1 MSNRTKF
8 TTIYHE
14 PRLKLGLT
22 CNEYCLMDTIYHL
35 SNKKRSAVP
44 GWCYAKKQ
52 TLADMLGVSRRSII
66 SLINKLEKLN
76 LIVCSDDRRHL
87 QPTDR
92 WETEVIDYNYNCEES
107 SQGVKKVHSKCEES
121 SQPSNKDN
129 NKQTK
134 KAKELAQIIEKN
146 TKRLI
151 VFCNNDKEQLK
162 SMVERALFKGDPL
175 EQIPA
180 FVEHN
185 CDNFM
190 FRSSPESFFIRKFTQ
205 WLRYAKGFNRKKR
218 SSAAPAAYNDIL
230 GEYYEKE
237 LDPKYLKRAPER
249 YKGFATEYTDKVVR
263 MDVDRLYGSLSS
275 KNKTY
280 TPYFIYD
287 VCYGSL
293 AAKAGT
299 RPDRRFSKFKQ
310 WYEKLTDY
318 RKNQDNLR
326 QQFQKHLSK

>member
-1 MSNRTKF
+1 M
-8 TTIYHE
+8 
-14 PRLKLGLT
+14 G
-22 CNEYCLMDTIYHL
+22 L
-35 SNKKRSAVP
+35 SNDEYVLLDYIHRKATYPKAHIP
-44 GWCYAKKQ
+44 GWCNMGNKKIG
-52 TLADMLGVSRRSII
+52 DDLGVSRKTVTRQ
-66 SLINKLEKLN
+66 LDKLERLGFVI
-76 LIVCSDDRRHL
+76 LSDNRNNKKCTENWFDFAYRSDKDRDAPKC
-87 QPTDR
+87 PTMGQSVPQDR
-92 WETEVIDYNYNCEES
+92 DKV
-107 SQGVKKVHSKCEES
+107 SQHIYS
-121 SQPSNKDN
+121 N
-129 NKQTK
+129 NKQTKEGTK

-151 VFCNNDKEQLK
+151 VFCNNDKEQLQ

-218 SSAAPAAYNDIL
+218 NAAAPAAYNDIL

-263 MDVDRLYGSLSS
+263 MDVDRLYASLSS